1 MRGEIRRCV
10 DRAERP
16 DCQPSDSRVN
26 SLTPVTLLRRLR
38 PRELEPP
45 ASSGFTGNVRV
56 SSRTGSAAQGS
67 PAEPARPYVAV
78 LSQVLLVPW
87 AGVLIALIAISAAL
101 TLSSPYFLSVD
112 NIFGTVAVYFSWI
125 CIAGFGEAIVMI
137 GGGLD
142 LAVGSAMGLA
152 GMVCCL
158 VLTAGLSLWL
168 AVAAGLAAGAAIGLV
183 NALAITRIR
192 LNPFIAT
199 LGTLSIVRGMTY
211 GIVQGAAI
219 TPPDNA
225 AGHVFSWL
233 GNGAVGPV
241 PVPVLIMLAIGIA
254 LVILMNQTPFGR
266 HIYAVGGNE
275 PAARLLGLKV
285 DRIKLAMYVVSGL
298 LSGLG
303 GVLLAAKAGTALP
316 DAATGYELQ
325 VIAAVIIGGTSLYGG
340 RGTIPGVLI
349 GAALLGVINNGI
361 VLLGLA
367 GYWQQLITGLVIAAA
382 ATLDVARQRLEAL
395 RRS

>member
-1 MRGEIRRCV
+1 MSRSSAA
-10 DRAERP
+10 RAT
-16 DCQPSDSRVN
+16 QGA
-26 SLTPVTLLRRLR
+26 PVTNAESAPALPAGAAAPLHPMLAALSYILLI
-38 PRELEPP
+38 
-45 ASSGFTGNVRV
+45 
-56 SSRTGSAAQGS
+56 
-67 PAEPARPYVAV
+67 
-78 LSQVLLVPW
+78 PW
-87 AGVLIALIAISAAL
+87 AGVLIALLAISAAL
-101 TLSSPYFLSVD
+101 SVASPYFLSID

-142 LAVGSAMGLA
+142 LAVGSTMGLG
-152 GMVCCL
+152 GMICCIGL
-158 VLTAGLSLWL
+158 SAGLGLWL
-168 AVAAGLAAGAAIGLV
+168 AILAGLAAGLVIGLA
-183 NALAITRIR
+183 NAIAITRIR

-199 LGTLSIVRGMTY
+199 LGSLSIVRGLTY

-219 TPPDNA
+219 TPPDDA
-225 AGHVFSWL
+225 AGQVFSML
-233 GNGAVGPV
+233 GNGTVGPV
-241 PVPVLIMLAIGIA
+241 PIPVLIMLAIGLI
-254 LVILMNQTPFGR
+254 LIVLMNQTPFGR

-275 PAARLLGLKV
+275 AAARLLGLKV
-285 DRIKLAMYVVSGL
+285 DRIKLAMYLLSGL
-298 LSGLG
+298 LSALG
-303 GVLLAAKAGTALP
+303 GILLAAKAGTALP
-316 DAATGYELQ
+316 DAATGYELD

-395 RRS
+395 RRA

>member
-1 MRGEIRRCV
+1 M
-10 DRAERP
+10 AESSQHAQVP
-16 DCQPSDSRVN
+16 GV
-26 SLTPVTLLRRLR
+26 VAGAA
-38 PRELEPP
+38 P
-45 ASSGFTGNVRV
+45 AHRYL
-56 SSRTGSAAQGS
+56 AA
-67 PAEPARPYVAV
+67 V
-78 LSQVLLVPW
+78 SQVLLVPW
-87 AGVLIALIAISAAL
+87 AGVLIALIAISIAL
-101 TLSSPYFLSVD
+101 TLCSPYFFSTE
-112 NIFGTVAVYFSWI
+112 NILGTVAVYFSWI

-142 LAVGSAMGLA
+142 LAVGATMGLG

-158 VLTAGLSLWL
+158 ALTAGLGLWL
-168 AVAAGLAAGAAIGLV
+168 AILAGLAAGLAIGLA
-183 NALAITRIR
+183 NAVAITRIG

-199 LGTLSIVRGMTY
+199 LGSLSIVRGLTY

-219 TPPDNA
+219 TPPDDT
-225 AGHVFSWL
+225 AGRVFSWL
-233 GNGAVGPV
+233 ANGTAGPV
-241 PVPVLIMLAIGIA
+241 PIPVLIMLAIGIA
-254 LVILMNQTPFGR
+254 LVVLMNQTPFGR

-275 PAARLLGLKV
+275 TAARLLGLKV
-285 DRIKLAMYVVSGL
+285 DRIKLSMYL
-298 LSGLG
+298 LSGLLAALG
-303 GVLLAAKAGTALP
+303 GVMLAAKAGTALP
-316 DAATGYELQ
+316 DAATGYELD

-395 RRS
+395 RRA

>member
-1 MRGEIRRCV
+1 MSESARQSQLTAAAPEG
-10 DRAERP
+10 ATAAPPRP
-16 DCQPSDSRVN
+16 F
-26 SLTPVTLLRRLR
+26 L
-38 PRELEPP
+38 
-45 ASSGFTGNVRV
+45 
-56 SSRTGSAAQGS
+56 AA
-67 PAEPARPYVAV
+67 

-87 AGVLIALIAISAAL
+87 AGVLLALIVISAAL
-101 TLSSPYFLSVD
+101 TLSSPYFLTIE

-142 LAVGSAMGLA
+142 LAVGSTMGLG
-152 GMVCCL
+152 GMACCL
-158 VLTAGLSLWL
+158 VLTAGLGLWL
-168 AVAAGLAAGAAIGLV
+168 AVLAGLAAGLAIGLA
-183 NALAITRIR
+183 NAIAITRIR

-199 LGTLSIVRGMTY
+199 LGSLSIVRGLTY

-225 AGHVFSWL
+225 AGGVFSWL
-233 GNGAVGPV
+233 GNGTVGPV

-254 LVILMNQTPFGR
+254 LVVLMNQTPFGR

-275 PAARLLGLKV
+275 AAARLLGLKV
-285 DRIKLAMYVVSGL
+285 DRIKLAMYLLSGL
-298 LSGLG
+298 LSALG

-316 DAATGYELQ
+316 DAATGYELEI
-325 VIAAVIIGGTSLYGG
+325 IAAVIIGGTSLYGG

-349 GAALLGVINNGI
+349 GAALLGVIDNGI

-382 ATLDVARQRLEAL
+382 ATLDVARQRLEA
-395 RRS
+395 RRRA